1 VTSESERLELLAE
14 RLRMVQLAVPSPGAK
29 IRGWNLVLAEVEHSA
44 ARTRPRV
51 FPRIVLVVVVIAV
64 LLSAAVAASSDSLPD
79 SPFYP
84 VKRVVENARGALTF
98 SSSGQFAFHLNL
110 AMTRLREGEAMIAS
124 HRVDLADQSLVALD
138 DELNGAALV
147 VQRIAR
153 TDRLAAADLRAQ
165 LAQAVAS
172 DDRQLFGLQ
181 AEVTD
186 PAAIAAM
193 SRARERAQHALVT
206 AAQTA
211 TPRASPSSAPST
223 T

>member
-44 ARTRPRV
+44 SRTRPRL
-51 FPRIVLVVVVIAV
+51 FPRIVLVLVVIAV
-64 LLSAAVAASSDSLPD
+64 LLSAAVATSSDSLPD

-84 VKRVVENARGALTF
+84 MKRVVETARGALTF
-98 SSSGQFAFHLNL
+98 SSSGQFAFHLSL

-124 HRVDLADQSLVALD
+124 HRVDFADQSLVGLD
-138 DELNGAALV
+138 DELNAAALV
-147 VQRIAR
+147 VQRLAR

-193 SRARERAQHALVT
+193 SRAREGAQRALVT

-211 TPRASPSSAPST
+211 APKASP
-223 T
+223 